1 MSFAFKSSHCKYS
14 SLLWGSLASSCL
26 CAVSAALASNA
37 SDSPRSVPGSLAS
50 TGGGGG
56 GGGGS
61 RQARGHRLGGG
72 ADAAWDDA
80 DTSAALQPG
89 AGQEPPTPAAAPAP
103 TPAAAAA
110 EMPEPASPLPPTPAP
125 GMSTPGAAAA
135 ADLPAGS
142 TPESARYTPGQPALS
157 SGLLGG
163 FTPSPA
169 GAVAGGSTARQLGA
183 EMASAGSS
191 GSDSSSGSGSSG
203 SAADFPA
210 LPAAAGGPQVAGAG
224 AAAGPKPAFASWAAA
239 EARKAS
245 Q

>member
-1 MSFAFKSSHCKYS
+1 
-14 SLLWGSLASSCL
+14 
-26 CAVSAALASNA
+26 
-37 SDSPRSVPGSLAS
+37 
-50 TGGGGG
+50 
-56 GGGGS
+56 
-61 RQARGHRLGGG
+61 
-72 ADAAWDDA
+72 
-80 DTSAALQPG
+80 
-89 AGQEPPTPAAAPAP
+89 
-103 TPAAAAA
+103 
-110 EMPEPASPLPPTPAP
+110 
-125 GMSTPGAAAA
+125 MSTPGAAAA

-169 GAVAGGSTARQLGA
+169 PRQLGA

-210 LPAAAGGPQVAGAG
+210 LPATAGGPQVAGAG